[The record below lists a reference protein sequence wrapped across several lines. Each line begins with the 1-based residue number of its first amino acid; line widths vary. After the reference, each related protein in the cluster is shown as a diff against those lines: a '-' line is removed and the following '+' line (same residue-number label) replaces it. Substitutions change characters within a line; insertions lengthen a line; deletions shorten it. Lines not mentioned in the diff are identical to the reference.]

1 MDGKTPPP
9 AVRLTRIAVVRGD
22 DGGDD
27 DDDEGDRRSC
37 GARAAAAV
45 ILFCSAG
52 VLIAISQACASKDRR
67 GCWEGGENTSTAR
80 CDPSNDWVGQASR
93 PPPRHGI

>member
-9 AVRLTRIAVVRGD
+9 AVRLTRIAVVRGFPLLLLPD

-37 GARAAAAV
+37 GQRW
-45 ILFCSAG
+45 
-52 VLIAISQACASKDRR
+52 RR
-67 GCWEGGENTSTAR
+67 
-80 CDPSNDWVGQASR
+80 Q
-93 PPPRHGI
+93 

>member
-9 AVRLTRIAVVRGD
+9 AVRLTRIAVVRGFLPD

-37 GARAAAAV
+37 
-45 ILFCSAG
+45 
-52 VLIAISQACASKDRR
+52 
-67 GCWEGGENTSTAR
+67 EGGGG
-80 CDPSNDWVGQASR
+80 SNPFLFSGCPD
-93 PPPRHGI
+93 RH

>member
-9 AVRLTRIAVVRGD
+9 AVRLTRIAVVRGFPLFLLPD

-37 GARAAAAV
+37 
-45 ILFCSAG
+45 
-52 VLIAISQACASKDRR
+52 
-67 GCWEGGENTSTAR
+67 EGGGGG
-80 CDPSNDWVGQASR
+80 SNPFLFSGCPD
-93 PPPRHGI
+93 RH

>member
-27 DDDEGDRRSC
+27 DDDERDRRSC
-37 GARAAAAV
+37 
-45 ILFCSAG
+45 
-52 VLIAISQACASKDRR
+52 
-67 GCWEGGENTSTAR
+67 EGGGGG
-80 CDPSNDWVGQASR
+80 SNPFLFSGCPD
-93 PPPRHGI
+93 RH